1 MRSRVAVSLG
11 SNSNAEANIKRAVK
25 VLREKYGELTLSPVY
40 QTASVG
46 FKGDDFLNLVAS
58 FFTAEGVTNIV
69 QTLKSI
75 EQAMGRVESQA
86 KYSSRTIDLD
96 LLIVDDQIMNQD
108 GVQIPRHEILHNA
121 FVLKPLTDIHGELNH
136 PVVNKKYAQLWQ
148 EMQPEADRIEVYD
161 LDLS

>member
-11 SNSNAEANIKRAVK
+11 SNNNAEHNIKKALK
-25 VLREKYGELTLSPVY
+25 ALREKYGQLTLSPVY
-40 QTASVG
+40 QTASIG

-58 FFTAEGVTNIV
+58 FYTTEYATKIV

-75 EQAMGRVESQA
+75 EQAMGRVKSEA

-96 LLIVDDQIMNQD
+96 LLIVDDRVIHED
-108 GVQIPRHEILHNA
+108 GVQIPRHEILLNA
-121 FVLKPLTDIHGELNH
+121 FVLKPLSDIHGDLNH
-136 PVVNKKYAQLWQ
+136 PVANKKYAQLWQ
-148 EMQPEADRIEVYD
+148 EMQPRADRIEVFE